1 MMLRTAI
8 TGVAAHLPPLARTSA
23 EVERMIG
30 VHSPGFRVP
39 PGIVERRTGVRTRRV
54 AAGGV
59 NCSDLA
65 AAAARKV
72 LEQTGTHAREV
83 DLLIFASASQ
93 NLIEPATA
101 NIVQEKVGTACPVF
115 DLKNGCNSFLN
126 ALQVADSLIQA
137 GAHRNVLIAVGEMPS
152 RAINWSVDGRRSLK
166 RSFVG
171 YTVGDAG
178 AAALVAP
185 ASGEHGIAH
194 CAFET
199 VSKHWGLAT
208 VPAGGTMH
216 GYEAQYRYFQGD
228 GGG

>member
-1 MMLRTAI
+1 
-8 TGVAAHLPPLARTSA
+8 
-23 EVERMIG
+23 MIG
-30 VHSPGFRVP
+30 LHSPGFRVP

-54 AAGGV
+54 AADGV

-83 DLLIFASASQ
+83 DLLIFASPSQ
-93 NLIEPATA
+93 HLIEPATA

-115 DLKNGCNSFLN
+115 DLKNACNSFLN

-152 RAINWSVDGRRSLK
+152 RVINWSVDGRRSLK

-185 ASGEHGIAH
+185 ASGERGIAH
-194 CAFET
+194 CAFQT
-199 VSKHWGLAT
+199 VSKHWGWRPCRPEGRCTAT
-208 VPAGGTMH
+208 RRSTATSR
-216 GYEAQYRYFQGD
+216 AT
-228 GGG
+228 GGGGAEAGLPGIWFHAAA